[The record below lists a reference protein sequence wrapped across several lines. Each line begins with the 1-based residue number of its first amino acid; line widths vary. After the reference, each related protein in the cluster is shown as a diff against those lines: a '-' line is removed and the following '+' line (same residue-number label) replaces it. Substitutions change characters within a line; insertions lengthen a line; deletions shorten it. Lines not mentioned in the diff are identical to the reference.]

1 MNTQST
7 CLVIEKL
14 HPPEDG
20 YGVFRYTKIDKSYPV
35 FRGNHKRVLVQ
46 DFPTYE
52 EARTYYPR
60 ATGERTLF

>member
-1 MNTQST
+1 MSTQST
-7 CLVIEKL
+7 RLVIEKL

-20 YGVFRYTKIDKSYPV
+20 YGVFRYTKINKNCPFFV
-35 FRGNHKRVLVQ
+35 GNHKRVLVQ